1 LEGIHNIVNF
11 EVMRLVSLSRITI
24 TIVAFAWTVTSIC
37 SFGMITPSRFSNV
50 GKRFYSKRSALLASV
65 SSVPSVPKSDY
76 DRTKQMPITILS
88 GFLGAGK
95 TSFLQNVLESQNGVK
110 FGLVVNDMGAVN
122 VDAKQIKQQTIGTG
136 IDGIDTLELQNG
148 CVCCN
153 LAEDLISSVSQL
165 VAIADRKEA
174 NYDHV
179 IVECSGI
186 AEPRKIRDLFQEAED
201 FNYPLLRRLKL
212 DTMITLVDAVVF
224 LDMFGTDKD
233 INSNSEL
240 CFKVDDIEGRQM
252 LDDGS
257 GMRKVTELL
266 LEQVE
271 CADIV
276 LINKTDLLKNAF
288 ELELVKKIISSVNP
302 TAKIIT
308 CVRGD
313 IEDPLEAVG
322 SAKGDGAAS
331 WGVLYEHKKLVE
343 LAEES
348 DKKEQEA
355 LKAAAHDEATC
366 TDPTHDHSHSSSNHA
381 AVADHDET
389 TCTDPTHDHSHSSD
403 HDEAT
408 CIDPTHDHSHLSSNH
423 AVADHDEATCTDP
436 THDHSHS
443 SSNHAVADHDEE
455 TCTDP
460 THDHSHFKTQQQ
472 DSPSTTADERFG
484 INSFVYKRRTP
495 FHPGRFS
502 LFLQGLGKLSVKG
515 ISEIASTEEKRVS
528 VGEAEGL
535 TMAKKALLRSKGFVW
550 MGTSKTA
557 AYFISHAGQYL
568 ELMVLGRWWADIPSA
583 DWPKGSEDEIT
594 VDFDGH
600 NGKQ

>member
-1 LEGIHNIVNF
+1 
-11 EVMRLVSLSRITI
+11 MRLVSLSSITI
-24 TIVAFAWTVTSIC
+24 TIVTFAWTVTSIC
-37 SFGMITPSRFSNV
+37 SFGMISSSRISHV

-65 SSVPSVPKSDY
+65 SSVPKSDY

-95 TSFLQNVLESQNGVK
+95 TSFLQHVLGSQTGVK

-148 CVCCN
+148 CVCCS

-240 CFKVDDIEGRQM
+240 AFKVDDIEGRKM

-276 LINKTDLLKNAF
+276 LINKCDLLKNAF
-288 ELELVKKIISSVNP
+288 ELELVKKIIGSVNP
-302 TAKIIT
+302 TARIIT

-313 IEDPLEAVG
+313 ITDPLSAVG
-322 SAKGDGAAS
+322 SAKG
-331 WGVLYEHKKLVE
+331 
-343 LAEES
+343 
-348 DKKEQEA
+348 
-355 LKAAAHDEATC
+355 
-366 TDPTHDHSHSSSNHA
+366 
-381 AVADHDET
+381 
-389 TCTDPTHDHSHSSD
+389 
-403 HDEAT
+403 
-408 CIDPTHDHSHLSSNH
+408 
-423 AVADHDEATCTDP
+423 
-436 THDHSHS
+436 
-443 SSNHAVADHDEE
+443 
-455 TCTDP
+455 
-460 THDHSHFKTQQQ
+460 
-472 DSPSTTADERFG
+472 
-484 INSFVYKRRTP
+484 
-495 FHPGRFS
+495 
-502 LFLQGLGKLSVKG
+502 
-515 ISEIASTEEKRVS
+515 
-528 VGEAEGL
+528 
-535 TMAKKALLRSKGFVW
+535 
-550 MGTSKTA
+550 
-557 AYFISHAGQYL
+557 FI
-568 ELMVLGRWWADIPSA
+568 
-583 DWPKGSEDEIT
+583 
-594 VDFDGH
+594 
-600 NGKQ
+600 